1 MYHVFR
7 FPWGDVIEGEEQLA
21 DHLDSEDADGY
32 WLDRIIPVERAA
44 EFELIVITR
53 NKTLPHEITSGSN

>member
-7 FPWGDVIEGEEQLA
+7 FPWGDVSEDEEKLA
-21 DHLDSEDADGY
+21 DYLDSEDADGY
-32 WLDRIIPVERAA
+32 WLDRIIPLERGA

-53 NKTLPHEITSGSN
+53 NKILPQ

>member
-7 FPWGDVIEGEEQLA
+7 LPWGDISGEEEKLA
-21 DHLDSEDADGY
+21 DYLDSEDADGY
-32 WLDRIIPVERAA
+32 WLDRIIPVERGT

-53 NKTLPHEITSGSN
+53 DKILPQ